1 MKPFLSDEEIQACP
15 PTIVDGRV
23 MAKVGDHVVRV
34 YGSTGIPRGAV
45 FKIDE
50 IVGEDAY
57 MYPLE
62 GNGAQGN
69 LTTRRYLFLNRFAI
83 YAPTVEHEP
92 L

>member
-1 MKPFLSDEEIQACP
+1 MKPFLSDEEIKECP
-15 PTIVDGRV
+15 PTIALGRV
-23 MAKVGDHVVRV
+23 MAKVGDHVVRI
-34 YGSTGIPRGAV
+34 YGSVGIPRGAV

-62 GNGAQGN
+62 GNGAHGGMTN
-69 LTTRRYLFLNRFAI
+69 RRCLFLNRFAI
-83 YAPTVEHEP
+83 YKHESEHEP